1 MRLPWIALPL
11 GLLGACAPEE
21 LTQTTGDSGT
31 GNRVDAR
38 VTDRPVVRD
47 TGIAPRD
54 TGVAPRDTGVIPTPR
69 DGGVIGPTDT
79 GVARENCATPFDD
92 NDDGV
97 ANENCPCTP
106 GTEQMCF
113 ERPEDAF
120 RGMCR
125 MGRQRC
131 EGTGE
136 FGMWAA
142 CGGSWLPIAEAMNR
156 CEVAQDLMGMTA
168 TRAPVDI
175 ILFVD
180 TSGSMTEE
188 TIAVNENMNRL
199 ASILGASGLDY
210 HVIMV
215 ARRGTA
221 RLQVCIPAPLGG
233 AACADSPRL
242 RHINQ
247 TVNSTDGLARLMS
260 TQPMWQSFTR
270 PDALKFFVAVTDD
283 ESSVTADAFNTAV
296 IRWPGFS
303 TYVFHSIV
311 GYESRTDCPT
321 LARRGGQYLTLTSRT
336 RGLAARVCS
345 TDWTPIFT
353 TFARDITS
361 RANAWTI
368 DADARPDTLQVWIV
382 AADGTRTQL
391 TTGWSYDPTARRL
404 TIDPAQLPPAGSRVE
419 VLYRT
424 RASSP

>member
-1 MRLPWIALPL
+1 MGTRSSAFALGI
-11 GLLGACAPEE
+11 GLLAACAPEDVI
-21 LTQTTGDSGT
+21 QSADDSGAV
-31 GNRVDAR
+31 RVDAR
-38 VTDRPVVRD
+38 AVDRPVVRD
-47 TGIAPRD
+47 TGVPARD
-54 TGVAPRDTGVIPTPR
+54 TGTVTPPR
-69 DGGVIGPTDT
+69 DGGVVPPMDT
-79 GVARENCATPFDD
+79 GAPATPREDCTTPFDD
-92 NDDGV
+92 DNDGV
-97 ANENCPCTP
+97 ANEDCPCTP
-106 GTEQMCF
+106 GMEQMCF

-136 FGMWAA
+136 FGTWSA

-180 TSGSMTEE
+180 TSGSMAQE
-188 TIAVNENMNRL
+188 TAWVNENMNRF
-199 ASILGASGLDY
+199 ATIMGASGLDY
-210 HVIMV
+210 RVVMV
-215 ARRGTA
+215 ARRGTGS
-221 RLQVCIPAPLGG
+221 LQVCIPAPLGG
-233 AACADSPRL
+233 AACADTPRL

-247 TVNSTDGLARLMS
+247 TVNSTDGLQRLIS
-260 TQPMWQSFTR
+260 TQPQWQSFTR
-270 PDALKFFVAVTDD
+270 VDALKFFVAITDD
-283 ESSVTADAFNTAV
+283 ESSLSADAFNTAV
-296 IRWPGFS
+296 IRWPGFA

-321 LARRGGQYLTLTSRT
+321 LARRGGVYLTLTSRT

-345 TDWTPIFT
+345 TDWTSIFT
-353 TFARDITS
+353 SFARDITS

-391 TTGWSYDPTARRL
+391 TTGWSYDPASRRI
-404 TIDPAQLPPAGSRVE
+404 TIDPASLPGAGSRVE